1 MNKINITSPTITIT
15 KVVGL
20 TYHPIIS
27 IVIPLYN
34 KASTIQ
40 HTISSVISQTIQN
53 FELIIVDGNSTD
65 GSFEIASQI
74 NDPRIVLFKQHGKG
88 ISTARNQGVEKAK
101 SDIVAFLDADDTW
114 EPNFLETI
122 LQLTEKYPNAGMYGT
137 AFAVCRNNNP
147 LRTVSLDTDKDGDLL
162 SYFSDFTEAG
172 HPIIITS
179 AFAVRKSA
187 FLVVGGYSETL
198 RVGEDHDL
206 FGKLALQYPVSY
218 SPKICSRYN
227 LASENNTDTVD
238 YVLGVP
244 LEEYL
249 TEHNHWE
256 TAEKKMGFSEF
267 LDHWRIRTGG
277 RNIYSGF
284 RREGRVQIRKVSTN
298 KSFLLKYGFLL
309 ISYLPIP
316 YRILS
321 ANFVR
326 RVLRLLQISI

>member
-1 MNKINITSPTITIT
+1 MTSQPF
-15 KVVGL
+15 
-20 TYHPIIS
+20 IS

-40 HTISSVISQTIQN
+40 NTISSVLSQTIQN

-147 LRTVSLDTDKDGDLL
+147 LRTVSLYTDKEGALL

-179 AFAVRKSA
+179 AFSVRKSA
-187 FLVVGGYSETL
+187 FLAVGGYSETL

-206 FGKLALQYPVSY
+206 FGKLALQYPVAY

-238 YVLGVP
+238 YVLEVP

-256 TAEKKMGFSEF
+256 TAEKKMGFSEY

-326 RVLRLLQISI
+326 RMLRIIHLSI

>member
-1 MNKINITSPTITIT
+1 MTFHST
-15 KVVGL
+15 
-20 TYHPIIS
+20 IS
-27 IVIPLYN
+27 IIIPLYN

-40 HTISSVISQTIQN
+40 HTISSVLSQTIQD
-53 FELIIVDGNSTD
+53 FELIIVDGNSKD

-147 LRTVSLDTDKDGDLL
+147 LRTVSIDTDKDGALL

-179 AFAVRKSA
+179 ASAVRKSA
-187 FLVVGGYSETL
+187 FLAVGGYSETL

-206 FGKLALQYPVSY
+206 FGKLALQYPVAY
-218 SPKICSRYN
+218 SPIICSRYN

-238 YVLGVP
+238 YVLEVP

-249 TEHNHWE
+249 IEHNLCKE
-256 TAEKKMGFSEF
+256 AEEKTGLPEY

-284 RREGRVQIRKVSTN
+284 RKEGRDQIQKVST
-298 KSFLLKYGFLL
+298 KQSLLLKYGFL
-309 ISYLPIP
+309 IASYLSLP
-316 YRILS
+316 YKALS

-326 RVLRLLQISI
+326 KVLRILHMSI

>member
-1 MNKINITSPTITIT
+1 MTFHST
-15 KVVGL
+15 
-20 TYHPIIS
+20 IS

-40 HTISSVISQTIQN
+40 HTISSVLSQTIQD

-74 NDPRIVLFKQHGKG
+74 NDSRLILFKQLGKG
-88 ISTARNQGVEKAK
+88 ISTARNQGVEKAQA
-101 SDIVAFLDADDTW
+101 DIVAFLDADDTW

-122 LQLTEKYPNAGMYGT
+122 LSLSQKYPNAGMYGT

-147 LRTVSLDTDKDGDLL
+147 LRTVVLDTDDGGALI

-187 FLVVGGYSETL
+187 FLAVGGYSETL

-206 FGKLALQYPVSY
+206 FGKLALQYPIAY
-218 SPKICSRYN
+218 SPKVCSCYN

-238 YVLGVP
+238 YVLEVP
-244 LEEYL
+244 LERYL
-249 TEHNHWE
+249 NEQNLWE
-256 TAEKKMGFSEF
+256 IAEEKTGFSEY
-267 LDHWRIRTGG
+267 LNHWRI
-277 RNIYSGF
+277 
-284 RREGRVQIRKVSTN
+284 
-298 KSFLLKYGFLL
+298 
-309 ISYLPIP
+309 
-316 YRILS
+316 
-321 ANFVR
+321 
-326 RVLRLLQISI
+326 

>member
-1 MNKINITSPTITIT
+1 MTFHST
-15 KVVGL
+15 
-20 TYHPIIS
+20 IS
-27 IVIPLYN
+27 IIIPLYN

-40 HTISSVISQTIQN
+40 HTISSVLSQTIQN
-53 FELIIVDGNSTD
+53 FELIIVDGNSID

-74 NDPRIVLFKQHGKG
+74 NDLRIVLFKQHGKG

-101 SDIVAFLDADDTW
+101 SDIIAFLDADDTW

-137 AFAVCRNNNP
+137 AFAVCRNNNL
-147 LRTVSLDTDKDGDLL
+147 LRTVSLDTDEDGALL
-162 SYFSDFTEAG
+162 SYFSDFTGAG

-179 AFAVRKSA
+179 AFSVRKSA
-187 FLVVGGYSETL
+187 FLAVGGYSETL

-206 FGKLALQYPVSY
+206 FGKLALQYPVAY

-227 LASENNTDTVD
+227 LASENNTDTID
-238 YVLGVP
+238 YVLEVP

-249 TEHNHWE
+249 TEHNLCKK
-256 TAEKKMGFSEF
+256 ADEKTGFPEY

-284 RREGRVQIRKVSTN
+284 RKEGREQIRKVST
-298 KSFLLKYGFLL
+298 KQSLLLKYGFL
-309 ISYLPIP
+309 IASYLPLP
-316 YRILS
+316 YKALS

-326 RVLRLLQISI
+326 KVLRILHMSI

>member
-1 MNKINITSPTITIT
+1 MTS
-15 KVVGL
+15 
-20 TYHPIIS
+20 HPAIS

-40 HTISSVISQTIQN
+40 YAISSVLSQTIQD

-65 GSFEIASQI
+65 GSFEIALNI

-88 ISTARNQGVEKAK
+88 VSAARNQGVEKARA
-101 SDIVAFLDADDTW
+101 DIVAFLDADDLW
-114 EPNFLETI
+114 EPDFLETI
-122 LQLTEKYPNAGMYGT
+122 LQLVKKYPEAGMYGT
-137 AFAVCRNNNP
+137 AFSVCKNNNP
-147 LRTVSLDTDKDGDLL
+147 LRTVSLDTDEDGVLL
-162 SYFSDFTEAG
+162 SYFSDFTNAG

-187 FLVVGGYSETL
+187 FIDVGGYSETL
-198 RVGEDHDL
+198 RIGEDHDL
-206 FGKLALQYPVSY
+206 FGKLALYYPVAY

-238 YVLGVP
+238 YVLEVP
-244 LEEYL
+244 LEKYLEENKLYSFAETKEGFVEY
-249 TEHNHWE
+249 
-256 TAEKKMGFSEF
+256 

-284 RREGRVQIRKVSTN
+284 RKEGREQIRKVTTG
-298 KSFLLKYGFLL
+298 KSRLLKSGFLL
-309 ISYLPIP
+309 MSYIPIP
-316 YRILS
+316 YHKFS

-326 RVLRLLQISI
+326 KVLRVLHLSI

>member
-1 MNKINITSPTITIT
+1 MTSQPF
-15 KVVGL
+15 
-20 TYHPIIS
+20 IS

-40 HTISSVISQTIQN
+40 NTISSVLSQTIQN

-88 ISTARNQGVEKAK
+88 ISTARNQGVEKA
-101 SDIVAFLDADDTW
+101 SADIVAFLDADDTW

-147 LRTVSLDTDKDGDLL
+147 LRTVSLYTDKEGALL

-179 AFAVRKSA
+179 AFSVRKSA
-187 FLVVGGYSETL
+187 FLAVGGYSETL

-206 FGKLALQYPVSY
+206 FGKLALQYPVAY

-238 YVLGVP
+238 YVLEVP

-256 TAEKKMGFSEF
+256 TAEKKMGFSEY

-326 RVLRLLQISI
+326 RMLRIIHLSI